1 MVLLDRALHAALETG
16 GGGSKV
22 QKSRVAF
29 CRSLAFAVICAG
41 QYVLGMIQLAGSL
54 DGGLLGRGRDA
65 TTAPG
70 AVLESGGCG
79 PISVVFNVDLGAPP
93 SATPHF

>member
-1 MVLLDRALHAALETG
+1 MQWQIVLLVHELLSALETG

-29 CRSLAFAVICAG
+29 CRSLAFAVIRAG

-54 DGGLLGRGRDA
+54 DGGP
-65 TTAPG
+65 PG
-70 AVLESGGCG
+70 
-79 PISVVFNVDLGAPP
+79 PWP
-93 SATPHF
+93 

>member
-54 DGGLLGRGRDA
+54 DGGP
-65 TTAPG
+65 PG
-70 AVLESGGCG
+70 PWS
-79 PISVVFNVDLGAPP
+79 
-93 SATPHF
+93 

>member
-41 QYVLGMIQLAGSL
+41 QYVLSSPAVWMEA
-54 DGGLLGRGRDA
+54 LLGRGRDA

-79 PISVVFNVDLGAPP
+79 PVSMVFNVDLGVPP
-93 SATPHF
+93 FATPHF